1 MALPTQTPPLLLT
14 KRLTA
19 FLQSNVTPDLPTLLL
34 ATPSGK
40 LLAHASPHPVSHLRT
55 QSTVA
60 ASLLSINTLGGAAA
74 DALSTTS
81 TAQDSEDGRRAVITV
96 SLETG
101 TVVMR
106 RLKCGLLFV
115 CVGPQTEQPE
125 QAQHQ
130 QQHQQQQLGESADNG
145 DETTAATP
153 ASGEERDGEASG
165 DELQRSGHDQVAVAA
180 MKSRMRDL
188 ARSLD
193 DKLGTLAVPIEGVGG
208 E

>member
-19 FLQSNVTPDLPTLLL
+19 FLQSNATPDLPTLLL
-34 ATPSGK
+34 ATPTGK

-60 ASLLSINTLGGAAA
+60 ASLLSIHAPGGAAA

-81 TAQDSEDGRRAVITV
+81 TAQESEDGRRAVITV
-96 SLETG
+96 SLGTG

-115 CVGPQTEQPE
+115 CVGPQAEQPE

-130 QQHQQQQLGESADNG
+130 QQQQLGEGADNG
-145 DETTAATP
+145 DETTAAGAGA
-153 ASGEERDGEASG
+153 ASGEERDGEVSG